1 MNDLLV
7 RAIFI
12 AFYYIAII
20 IKIKIIISD
29 YILITIKLFPVYLHF
44 HLAFQPLKLE
54 KQVIYSQLQNFH
66 HLSTATLD
74 CYALKISSCAQES
87 YAQ

>member
-1 MNDLLV
+1 VNDLLV

-44 HLAFQPLKLE
+44 HQAFQPLKLE
-54 KQVIYSQLQNFH
+54 WQVIYSQLRNYH
-66 HLSTATLD
+66 HLSTVTLD
-74 CYALKISSCAQES
+74 CYALKINSCVQES
-87 YAQ
+87 YVQ

>member
-1 MNDLLV
+1 VNDLLV

-29 YILITIKLFPVYLHF
+29 YILITIKHFPVYLHF
-44 HLAFQPLKLE
+44 HQAFQPLKLE
-54 KQVIYSQLQNFH
+54 WQAIYSQKQNFH

-74 CYALKISSCAQES
+74 CYALKISSCVQES
-87 YAQ
+87 YVQ